1 MRACCCIACRV
12 TRWTDQVIAHRV
24 IIEGINAME
33 IKRPIELAGLKS
45 RLARA
50 KATEAAIEV
59 TGKRFDAVLDRID
72 ELHGVSRGHVGQL
85 EAQAAELASTIDG
98 MVSAGS
104 NGGPNDGQ
112 QSSGASSNGSSE
124 IGQIISSKTTDQ

>member
-1 MRACCCIACRV
+1 MDRV
-12 TRWTDQVIAHRV
+12 TALVAIAHLKLRL
-24 IIEGINAME
+24 EWLSRDPQRLEDYLME
-33 IKRPIELAGLKS
+33 IKRPMELAGLKS

-59 TGKRFDAVLDRID
+59 TGRRFDAVLDQID

-98 MVSAGS
+98 MISAGS
-104 NGGPNDGQ
+104 NGGPNDGAG
-112 QSSGASSNGSSE
+112 SASGSE
-124 IGQIISSKTTDQ
+124 VGQIITSKTDQ